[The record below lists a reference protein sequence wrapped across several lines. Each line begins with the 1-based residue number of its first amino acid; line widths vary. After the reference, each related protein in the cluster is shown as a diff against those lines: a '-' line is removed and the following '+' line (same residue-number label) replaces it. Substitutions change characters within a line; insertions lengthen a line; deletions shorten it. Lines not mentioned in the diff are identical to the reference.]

1 MNKKSLVVSSLLL
14 SSLVLAGC
22 FGTKTEEANDF
33 TVASCND
40 YVKLMRCVADKSG
53 AGQEGL
59 DAVEQAIAAWKALP
73 ENELTQT
80 CNMAIEAASASAD
93 AYTQLG
99 CEVPMSD
106 MSATDTMMS
115 GDAAMMSGDMMS
127 GDDTVMMSGTT
138 EDAAIVEEVTSEV
151 TGTTAQ

>member
-22 FGTKTEEANDF
+22 FGTKTEEANEF

-40 YVKLMRCVADKSG
+40 YVKLMRCVAEKSG

-99 CEVPMSD
+99 CDVPMSD
-106 MSATDTMMS
+106 MPQNDMMS
-115 GDAAMMSGDMMS
+115 GDDAMMSGDMMS
-127 GDDTVMMSGTT
+127 GDDTAMMSGTK
-138 EDAAIVEEVTSEV
+138 EDAAVVEAVTSEV

>member
-22 FGTKTEEANDF
+22 FGTKPAAEDEF

-59 DAVEQAIAAWKALP
+59 DAVEQAIAAWKTLP

-80 CNMAIEAASASAD
+80 CNMAIEAASASSD

-106 MSATDTMMS
+106 MVAD
-115 GDAAMMSGDMMS
+115 DMMS
-127 GDDTVMMSGTT
+127 GDDAMMSGDDTMMSGTT
-138 EDAAIVEEVTSEV
+138 EDAAIIEEVTSEV